1 VLVPGPPEEVEAI
14 RWIFEDFARR
24 KKEPAQLA
32 RILNDRGIPA
42 SDGQAWTSKAVR
54 RVLRNERYIGNY
66 VWNRFSAKLH
76 TMPKRNAPE
85 KWIRADGV
93 IAPIVPK
100 SLFDAAREILCK
112 RKLKLTLE
120 ERLEPLRLLLRRHGR
135 LTCNLIAKTRSV
147 PSVSSYQRWFGGV
160 IPAYRLVG
168 YTHYRPYTPRQGSQ
182 RSHGAN
188 TTRLSDAQMLDLLRS
203 VLKSYGYLN
212 YRVISQTEGI
222 PHANTYAKRFGG
234 IQRVYRL
241 AGFTGDVVLTGRP
254 LSRPARHAA
263 TAVLSKA
270 KMLAI
275 LRRLLQ
281 KHGKLTQKIIQT
293 SRETPSVVTYAH
305 RFGSIGQAY
314 RLIGYEI
321 GFQPRCWKTR
331 RMSDAGLLEVL
342 RKLLKEHGRLSLKII
357 DQSEDAP
364 HSETYRRRF
373 GSLRRAY
380 ALIGCGAS

>member
-1 VLVPGPPEEVEAI
+1 
-14 RWIFEDFARR
+14 
-24 KKEPAQLA
+24 
-32 RILNDRGIPA
+32 
-42 SDGQAWTSKAVR
+42 
-54 RVLRNERYIGNY
+54 
-66 VWNRFSAKLH
+66 
-76 TMPKRNAPE
+76 
-85 KWIRADGV
+85 
-93 IAPIVPK
+93 
-100 SLFDAAREILCK
+100 
-112 RKLKLTLE
+112 
-120 ERLEPLRLLLRRHGR
+120 
-135 LTCNLIAKTRSV
+135 
-147 PSVSSYQRWFGGV
+147 
-160 IPAYRLVG
+160 
-168 YTHYRPYTPRQGSQ
+168 
-182 RSHGAN
+182 
-188 TTRLSDAQMLDLLRS
+188 
-203 VLKSYGYLN
+203 
-212 YRVISQTEGI
+212 
-222 PHANTYAKRFGG
+222 
-234 IQRVYRL
+234 
-241 AGFTGDVVLTGRP
+241 
-254 LSRPARHAA
+254 
-263 TAVLSKA
+263 
-270 KMLAI
+270 